1 MRILR
6 GDLDPISAAMAG
18 DEVTVDNLAQLLA
31 FKQANPNPNP
41 NPNSYPI
48 PNPNRTPNR
57 IPDPDPNPYANP
69 NPTQAFC
76 FRRDAYDEFVVAGEE
91 QARKTSAAGA
101 AEAVGAAAGEA
112 VGAGAA
118 AVGAA
123 AVRDVAMPL
132 QSPQRGGDRQPPL
145 SSPLTRGGGQPTLA
159 APRPPYLARE
169 IEEVS
174 DAVRS

>member
-1 MRILR
+1 
-6 GDLDPISAAMAG
+6 MAG

-31 FKQANPNPNP
+31 FKQANPNAHP
-41 NPNSYPI
+41 NPNSYHI
-48 PNPNRTPNR
+48 PNPNPTPNR

-69 NPTQAFC
+69 NHTQAFC
-76 FRRDAYDEFVVAGEE
+76 FRRDAYDDFVAAGEE

-101 AEAVGAAAGEA
+101 AEAVGAAAVEA

-132 QSPQRGGDRQPPL
+132 PPSQRGGDRQPPL

-159 APRPPYLARE
+159 APWPPYLARE